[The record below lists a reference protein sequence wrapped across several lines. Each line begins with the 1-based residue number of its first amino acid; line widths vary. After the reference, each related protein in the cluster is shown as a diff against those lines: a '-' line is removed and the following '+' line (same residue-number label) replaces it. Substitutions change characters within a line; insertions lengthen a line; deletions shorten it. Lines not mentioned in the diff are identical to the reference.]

1 MLARGG
7 FVIRKMRK
15 MRGYTQQRLA
25 IEYGYHVNTIS
36 AWECGVKE
44 PSFLTVFEIGRHL
57 HFDIMNIYQLA
68 NDISKEVSKA
78 A

>member
-7 FVIRKMRK
+7 FVIRKMRE

-25 IEYGYHVNTIS
+25 VEYGVHKNTMS
-36 AWECGVKE
+36 LWETGTVE
-44 PSFLTVFEIGRHL
+44 PSFLTVFEIGRYL
-57 HFDIMNIYQLA
+57 HFDIMNIYQMV
-68 NDISKEVSKA
+68 NEISKEKQQA